1 MLLGG
6 VTDVGVGID
15 AAAAAACGGVEL
27 TTDEGRG
34 DEIDG
39 VDEVGF
45 NEGVTI
51 GV

>member
-15 AAAAAACGGVEL
+15 AGAAVCGGVEL
-27 TTDEGRG
+27 TIDEGMG
-34 DEIDG
+34 AEIDG

-45 NEGVTI
+45 NEGATI